1 MSKAILT
8 MDIAL
13 RLTEKKRTLA
23 SSSAT
28 GTAGRGRRKADRKM
42 RKSLVLFCLSL
53 AFALV
58 GRAEKTS
65 VFFIHG
71 ANVSE
76 QDARAWASE
85 MFKRLWQAGAN
96 MEFCPVAWE
105 SDIGP
110 SYNYQANVSNAF
122 VTARRLAP
130 LVNAV
135 SGRRVVI
142 AHSLGTLV
150 AAVAIQDYGMQV
162 EKLIML
168 NSAIPSEAFDPSLAD
183 ASPENVLVH
192 DEWTGYTNACW
203 AALWHRLFPP
213 GDARRNLTW
222 RGRFAAVVPVAV
234 NFYSSG
240 DEVLELYAG
249 AHNPAWYN
257 GVSPSGNWGNRYSWH
272 KQEIWKGRKSL
283 LGFMGTTDW
292 SGWGFRKNAFGMR
305 VWSAAEANAEVD
317 SSMFATNTVFN
328 PYPIS
333 ITNSVASRLETDSHL
348 AQGIPALSPPT
359 GRTRFREDVMESI
372 DMNTP
377 LYMANTWPR
386 PDDGQLGGRFLHSDI
401 KNVAYFFVHPVF
413 RKIVEVGGLNQ

>member
-1 MSKAILT
+1 
-8 MDIAL
+8 
-13 RLTEKKRTLA
+13 
-23 SSSAT
+23 
-28 GTAGRGRRKADRKM
+28 
-42 RKSLVLFCLSL
+42 
-53 AFALV
+53 
-58 GRAEKTS
+58 
-65 VFFIHG
+65 
-71 ANVSE
+71 
-76 QDARAWASE
+76 
-85 MFKRLWQAGAN
+85 
-96 MEFCPVAWE
+96 
-105 SDIGP
+105 
-110 SYNYQANVSNAF
+110 
-122 VTARRLAP
+122 
-130 LVNAV
+130 
-135 SGRRVVI
+135 
-142 AHSLGTLV
+142 
-150 AAVAIQDYGMQV
+150 MQV

-203 AALWHRLFPP
+203 AALWHRLFLP

-283 LGFMGTTDW
+283 FGFMGTTDW

-305 VWSAAEANAEVD
+305 AWSAAEANAAADPSV
-317 SSMFATNTVFN
+317 FATNTVFRASPESILN
-328 PYPIS
+328 PA
-333 ITNSVASRLETDSHL
+333 ASRLETDFHL

-359 GRTRFREDVMESI
+359 GRTNLTESGLTSF
-372 DMNTP
+372 DMNSVH
-377 LYMANTWPR
+377 YMANTWPR
-386 PDDGQLGGRFLHSDI
+386 PSDGQLGGRFLHSYI